1 MAYLLTDILRLVRDE
16 LKDAGEA
23 DYTDAVVEAG
33 IRVAL
38 NEINKASPYQ
48 DVETVTMTDESP
60 FVDVSTISDLLEV
73 VAAYYPVTS
82 TYEYWKNKRNVTR
95 FGNTIRIE
103 MDARPSGN
111 SEQAYL
117 ECEKRHTLTELT
129 STLRPYEE
137 EALIVGASSS
147 VAMSHARPTINR
159 QNVGGGKVPT
169 GLMTW
174 GQLKESQFQGLLA
187 SFPPKE
193 SSRYQLYSRD

>member
-1 MAYLLTDILRLVRDE
+1 MAYLLTDMMRLVRED
-16 LKDAGEA
+16 LRDAGEA
-23 DYTDAVVEAG
+23 DYTDAVIIAG

-38 NEINKASPYQ
+38 NEINKVSPYQ
-48 DVETVTMTDESP
+48 DVETVTLTELSP
-60 FVDVSTISDLLEV
+60 FVDISTIDDLLEV

-103 MDARPSGN
+103 MDARPSGDD
-111 SEQAYL
+111 EEAYL

-137 EALIVGASSS
+137 EALRVGAAAN
-147 VAMSHARPTINR
+147 VATSNARPTINR

-169 GLMTW
+169 TLMTW
-174 GQLKESQFQGLLA
+174 GQLKQREFEGLLA
-187 SFPPKE
+187 EFPRKA
-193 SSRYQLYSRD
+193 SSVYQLYSRD

>member
-1 MAYLLTDILRLVRDE
+1 MSYLLTDILRLVRDE

-38 NEINKASPYQ
+38 NEINKVSPYQ
-48 DVETVTMTDESP
+48 DVETVTLTDESP
-60 FVDVSTISDLLEV
+60 FYDVSDIADLLEV
-73 VAAYYPVTS
+73 VCAYYPVTS

-95 FGNTIRIE
+95 FGDNIRIE
-103 MDARPSGN
+103 MDARPSGDD
-111 SEQAYL
+111 EEAYL

-137 EALIVGASSS
+137 EAVIVGGAAA
-147 VAMSHARPTINR
+147 VAMAHARPTINR
-159 QNVGGGKVPT
+159 QNVGGGKVPS

-174 GQLKESQFQGLLA
+174 GQLKQKQFDGLLDAMPRKA
-187 SFPPKE
+187 S
-193 SSRYQLYSRD
+193 STYQLYSRD